1 MSITLNTVV
10 ARVADVRER
19 GDPQVGLIATITY
32 HLPWKD
38 RIKFYEGLAG
48 ELTTITVT
56 GGGSLTRRTPHR
68 YPDSPAT
75 AGTGFLS
82 PMYAQPD
89 IAVRPLGKVW
99 ERADGWAEFGRDP
112 DTGEPNGLAEVEVNY
127 QRLIF
132 DPASTDPYLSE
143 SKRGAG
149 QFLTLPGTPFRFVSD
164 AKPIQQ
170 DVGKFIPQI
179 EVQRVYDQAAALAIT
194 EDTIFALA
202 GTVNAATF
210 RGRPAGHWMMAMV
223 EDHRAQR
230 IVGTPDVG
238 LALSLVWLPHSWN
251 HIFRRDTGLWEAVTP
266 PIYDEADWSILD
278 SLPA

>member
-10 ARVADVRER
+10 ARVSDVRER
-19 GDPQVGLIATITY
+19 GDPQVGLVASVTY

-38 RIKFYEGLAG
+38 RVKFYEGLAG
-48 ELTTITVT
+48 SLTTITVS
-56 GGGSLTRRTPHR
+56 GGGSITRRIPHQ
-68 YPDSPAT
+68 YPDSLSST
-75 AGTGFLS
+75 FLA

-112 DTGEPNGLAEVEVNY
+112 DTGVANGLAEVTVNY

-132 DPASTDPYLSE
+132 DPASTNPYLSE

-149 QFLTLPGTPFRFVSD
+149 QFLTISGMPFRFTSD

-170 DVGKFIPQI
+170 DIGIFIPQV
-179 EVQRVYDQAAALAIT
+179 EVQRVYDQAAALDEAT
-194 EDTIFALA
+194 VLALA
-202 GTVNAATF
+202 GKVNDASF
-210 RGRPAGHWMMAMV
+210 RGQPAGHWMMGMV
-223 EDHRAQR
+223 EDHIAQR

-251 HIFRRDTGLWEAVTP
+251 AVWRKDTGVWEDVTP
-266 PIYDEADWSILD
+266 PIYQSADFSVLNN
-278 SLPA
+278 LPS